1 MGNCLTSSSDEAAK
15 DLAISKRLANLNKG
29 QRDVLKLL
37 LLGTGDSG
45 KTTIFKQMHY
55 LYGSGFTVKN
65 RTEMRKPIFATL
77 IDGSKTILDFCGVL
91 EGTEELNNKDTL
103 KAAELLKNSE
113 SANITHLDNEIAEA
127 IQVLWKDKSFQKTWD
142 QRSKIQVT
150 ESYGVFAERLSN
162 FPTWGGKDWIPER
175 EDFLLARIRTTGV
188 VEKEFDIG
196 GVRFR
201 LVDVGG
207 QRNERRKWIHCFAGV
222 TAVLFIA
229 ASSEYDQ
236 TLFEQQT
243 KNRLIESLDLFGT
256 MANSQWFSQTT
267 MILFL
272 NKADLLEEKLCV
284 RKIPL
289 NVTGDFPDA
298 PDTFEVGEAVKWLEE
313 KFFARLSANNRGQF
327 FFTHLTTA
335 LDASN
340 VKVVI
345 EACKKTILKDTL
357 RKLNFYP

>member
-1 MGNCLTSSSDEAAK
+1 MGNSTNEAAK
-15 DLAISKRLANLNKG
+15 DLAISKRLAAVNKS

-45 KTTIFKQMHY
+45 KTTIFKQMRY
-55 LYGSGFTVKN
+55 LYGDGFAASN
-65 RTEMRKPIFATL
+65 RREMRKPVFATL
-77 IDGSKTILDFCGVL
+77 VEGSKTLIDNCGVQK
-91 EGTEELNNKDTL
+91 GTEELSSEGAT
-103 KAAELLKNSE
+103 KAAELIKNTDSVDMTQLAPE
-113 SANITHLDNEIAEA
+113 VAQAVTT
-127 IQVLWKDKSFQKTWD
+127 LWNDPIFKKTWE
-142 QRSKIQVT
+142 QRSNIQIT
-150 ESYGVFAERLSN
+150 ENYGVFAAKCSQ
-162 FPTWGGKDWIPER
+162 FPEWGGKDWIPDR
-175 EDFLLARIRTTGV
+175 DDFLLARIRTTGV
-188 VEKEFDIG
+188 VEDEFDIG
-196 GVRFR
+196 GVRFC

-243 KNRLIESLDLFGT
+243 KNRLLESLDLFDT

-272 NKADLLEEKLCV
+272 NKADLLEEKLV
-284 RKIPL
+284 HRRIPL

-298 PDTFEVGEAVKWLEE
+298 PDTFDVPIAVKWLEQ
-313 KFFARLSANNRGQF
+313 KFFDRLSTNNRGQF

-340 VKVVI
+340 IKVVI